1 MIVKEFNLADLNLK
15 YFVGI
20 NQISFDLVKLLT
32 KNKIKNENDALDYIF
47 DVIDHIQD
55 SFQESTIQIFSN
67 QYVLD
72 QNHIFQACYFVE
84 LAFFNKLNISNKK
97 NIEFLLYLATNRQIK
112 IGIGAFGIRYEDLES
127 GELSYCII
135 THKNNLYEIN
145 KLILQNLVAE
155 ELELKLNH
163 KSIDKFQKI
172 KNFFEITDNQIKVVL
187 NSYGIKTNNKDLT
200 DYNLNDL
207 NLALND
213 LICEKM
219 TLLSLEKITTD

>member
-72 QNHIFQACYFVE
+72 QNHIFQASYFVE

-112 IGIGAFGIRYEDLES
+112 ISIEAFGIRHSDLER

-135 THKNNLYEIN
+135 SHKNNLHEIN
-145 KLILQNLVAE
+145 DQILQNLFAKDSEV
-155 ELELKLNH
+155 KLNH
-163 KSIDKFQKI
+163 KSFDKYQKI
-172 KNFFEITDNQIKVVL
+172 KNFFEIMDNQIKVVL
-187 NSYGIKTNNKDLT
+187 NSYGIKTNNKEFT
-200 DYNLNDL
+200 NYTLNDL
-207 NLALND
+207 YLALND

>member
-72 QNHIFQACYFVE
+72 QNHIFQASYFVE

-112 IGIGAFGIRYEDLES
+112 ISIEAFGIRHSDLER

-135 THKNNLYEIN
+135 SHKNNLHEIN
-145 KLILQNLVAE
+145 DQILQNLFAKDSEV
-155 ELELKLNH
+155 KLNH
-163 KSIDKFQKI
+163 KSFDKYQKI
-172 KNFFEITDNQIKVVL
+172 KKFFEITDNQIKVVL
-187 NSYGIKTNNKDLT
+187 NSYGIKTNNKEFT
-200 DYNLNDL
+200 NYTLNDL
-207 NLALND
+207 YLALND